1 MAGTYLIR
9 NSPVLSAENASG
21 SKFPCRW
28 KRLVWKYPEGLV
40 TTMVVQARSCGVQGL
55 VPGGSGAIR
64 ATRVQSPGA
73 GTPTPANSSD
83 PVSAST
89 TAAPDDEPS
98 TSSSRGAG
106 AAIEA
111 TGAPEPRAATRGVPC
126 VPVEQAETATASPA
140 TSTTDLACMLL
151 PSLSRETTA
160 TVHPHLPLER
170 AIGSQGGHP
179 IWGRWTPGS
188 TDSRGSSGARPAYR
202 GHRRNGVQAARK
214 GGRHGRQRRGADA
227 SEEGDLAVPAR
238 DNGADGDDH
247 RGRRDG
253 GAGGSV
259 GRPLRDQVAAGGDHR
274 SRMGGRGQLGRVH
287 RPAGVHHSGPGAG
300 VRLGRGRE
308 GRRIHRTAGVHDR
321 KLKAGFIRAWPRSS
335 PVRGTP
341 FLLARAVASFASSNR
356 PTW

>member
-64 ATRVQSPGA
+64 ATRVPSPD
-73 GTPTPANSSD
+73 T
-83 PVSAST
+83 VR
-89 TAAPDDEPS
+89 TARSP
-98 TSSSRGAG
+98 
-106 AAIEA
+106 
-111 TGAPEPRAATRGVPC
+111 ATRAVPC

-259 GRPLRDQVAAGGDHR
+259 DRPLRDQVAAGGDHR

-287 RPAGVHHSGPGAG
+287 RPAGVLGPAAGDRERRVGGGGERRRVHRPARLQHHRRVHRPARVHHSGPGAG